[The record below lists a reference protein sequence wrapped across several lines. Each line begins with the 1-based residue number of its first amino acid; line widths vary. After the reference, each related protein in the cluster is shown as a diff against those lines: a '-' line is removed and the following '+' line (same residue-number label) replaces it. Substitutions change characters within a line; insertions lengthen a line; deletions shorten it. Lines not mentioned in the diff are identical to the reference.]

1 MTYYQSMIIN
11 TVEKIVQNSQYYKN
25 SIIVGDNS
33 SGKSEILKH
42 VIERKVQDGIY
53 FIDATNR
60 TFDVECVELES
71 EDWKR
76 VKLDKQC
83 VVMYRIQP
91 NNFNLQDTFYA
102 TSSIEKLYAKY
113 EQQISKLCKVLL
125 NIKFEIKAVKYE
137 EGDMEKKA
145 VLDGKIMTLSSG
157 YQAILRIFIE
167 LLYFQ

>member
-33 SGKSEILKH
+33 SGKSEILKQ
-42 VIERKVQDGIY
+42 VIERKIQDGIY

-60 TFDVECVELES
+60 TFDVEGVELES

-113 EQQISKLCKVLL
+113 EQQISKLCLYYNISSKV
-125 NIKFEIKAVKYE
+125 
-137 EGDMEKKA
+137 
-145 VLDGKIMTLSSG
+145 
-157 YQAILRIFIE
+157 
-167 LLYFQ
+167 YFMKNFNSMYIWG